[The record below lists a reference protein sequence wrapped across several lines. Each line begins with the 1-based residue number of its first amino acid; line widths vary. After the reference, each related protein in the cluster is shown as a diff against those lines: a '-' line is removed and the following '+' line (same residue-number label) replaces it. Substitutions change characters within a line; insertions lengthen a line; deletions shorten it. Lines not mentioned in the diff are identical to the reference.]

1 MTPVAT
7 LADAVTAAISAH
19 VAWKTHLSVAI
30 TLGTSRFQV
39 DEVARDDLCVFG
51 CWLMG
56 DAALR
61 EAPLYAEV
69 LALHAR
75 FHLEAA
81 RVLGTALDGQR
92 AEACA
97 AMAPGS
103 AFDGASSQLVA
114 ALKAWRA
121 SG

>member
-1 MTPVAT
+1 MAT

-19 VAWKTHLSVAI
+19 AAWKTHLSVAI
-30 TLGTSRFQV
+30 GFFEKKFQV
-39 DEVARDDLCVFG
+39 DEAARDDLCAFG
-51 CWLMG
+51 RWLMG

-81 RVLGTALDGQR
+81 QVLGTALAGRR

-103 AFDGASSQLVA
+103 AFDGASAQLVA